1 MATPES
7 GAQMRTRYST
17 VKTVPAAATRYT
29 TTATFASWRSPKS
42 CSVTLRQCAACHRNS
57 VITPRKHSLP
67 NHAMRKLGSASASPM
82 ALRSPAPSTDD
93 GNVCFY
99 DFHVSLSITEVMAL
113 DIRFPRWH
121 LNAKPL
127 HIS

>member
-57 VITPRKHSLP
+57 VITPRKQSLP
-67 NHAMRKLGSASASPM
+67 NQRNAQVGICLGKRNGGAQSG
-82 ALRSPAPSTDD
+82 PARANV

-113 DIRFPRWH
+113 DIRFPKYH
-121 LNAKPL
+121 
-127 HIS
+127 